1 MLRVLLVIGKGFSYA
16 VSAQVIFT
24 RAEVDALLELSASHY
39 DGKCEAAGKHGG
51 FLYGISNAVSVQPDG
66 SEEIPRLVSWDNVDT
81 LCKIL
86 EQSRT
91 AEQAELYGAMRK
103 LLSSMSDES
112 RRLNNLP

>member
-1 MLRVLLVIGKGFSYA
+1 MLRVLLVIRKGFAYD

-24 RAEVDALLELSASHY
+24 RAEVDWLLDLSASHY

-51 FLYGISNAVSVQPDG
+51 FLYGINNAVSMQPDG

-86 EQSRT
+86 EQART
-91 AEQAELYGAMRK
+91 GEQAALYQAMRK
-103 LLSSMSDES
+103 LLSAMSDES
-112 RRLNNLP
+112 RKLNNL